1 MTKYKQKSPNPQL
14 TLADAPQNFTYE
26 MNSIK
31 IPVVALGED
40 IWLSQKEIAELF
52 GADIRTVSY
61 HISKLIENNEV
72 PNSTIQE
79 IRIVAP
85 DGKLR
90 KVAHYNLDMIIPVGY
105 RVGSPEAFQ
114 FRQWANSIIK
124 QYLLVGVVIN
134 ERKFG
139 SKSTLRMGQ
148 ALNILDKYELT
159 DRADVQRLSRI
170 YENKLGGELLI
181 AIIADICTDPNYGL
195 IKGIE
200 YKTLFGMFA
209 DDLKAIL
216 NTKDIRAS
224 LPDFQLQAFTLA
236 EMSLRTILSSHKQMN
251 NEQVLNAIKASFTP
265 IAAYIRQVSD
275 IAGVHHVTGKPL
287 LGSGNQ

>member
-1 MTKYKQKSPNPQL
+1 MKKYKPKSPNPQL
-14 TLADAPQNFTYE
+14 TLAEAPQTYTYE
-26 MNSIK
+26 TDK
-31 IPVVALGED
+31 INLPILIQDEN
-40 IWLSQKEIAELF
+40 IWLSQKDMADLF
-52 GADIRTVSY
+52 GVTLQTVSE
-61 HISKLIENNEV
+61 HIKHVIRDEAEK
-72 PNSTIQE
+72 PTIRKS
-79 IRIVAP
+79 RIVAN

-90 KVAHYNLDMIIPVGY
+90 EVAHYNLDVIIPVGY
-105 RVGSPEAFQ
+105 RIGSPEANQ
-114 FRQWANSIIK
+114 FRKWANGIIK

-139 SKSTLRMGQ
+139 TKSTIQMER
-148 ALNILDKYELT
+148 ALNILDKYNLS

-251 NEQVLNAIKASFTP
+251 NEQVLNAIKISFAP

-275 IAGVHHVTGKPL
+275 IAGVHHVTGKSL
-287 LGSGNQ
+287 LGSGE